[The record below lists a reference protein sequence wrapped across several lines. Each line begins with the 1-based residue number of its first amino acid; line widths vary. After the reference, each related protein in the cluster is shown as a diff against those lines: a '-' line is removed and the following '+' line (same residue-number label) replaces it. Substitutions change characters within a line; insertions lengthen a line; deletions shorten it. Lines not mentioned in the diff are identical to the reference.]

1 MARLRGTDD
10 VVGRRVEGSSQRS
23 ELSCGAIRELLR
35 CDAITTG
42 GLLHLL
48 AVLVHARDEKNVIA
62 VKPLEPRNRVGC
74 YALVGVT
81 DMRGTVGVRN
91 SGCDVVGPR
100 VTHRLENPKNMRGS
114 IGARSSYHESAAV
127 HHWSRRNHVALPR
140 SRNARSVVNVS
151 L

>member
-1 MARLRGTDD
+1 MCRTDD
-10 VVGRRVEGSSQRS
+10 VVGRRVEGGPQSC
-23 ELSCGAIRELLR
+23 ELSRGAVCELLR
-35 CDAITTG
+35 CQALTCG

-48 AVLVHARDEKNVIA
+48 AVLVHARDEKNVITIE
-62 VKPLEPRNRVGC
+62 PLEPGDRVGRN
-74 YALVGVT
+74 ALVGVT
-81 DMRGTVGVRN
+81 DVRGTIGVRN

-127 HHWSRRNHVALPR
+127 HHWSGQNHIALSR